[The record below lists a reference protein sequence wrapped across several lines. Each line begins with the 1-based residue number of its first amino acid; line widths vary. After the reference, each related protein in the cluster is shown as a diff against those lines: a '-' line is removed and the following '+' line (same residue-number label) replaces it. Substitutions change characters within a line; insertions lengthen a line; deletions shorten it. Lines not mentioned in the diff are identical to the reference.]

1 MINLFLGN
9 IDKFKDVL
17 FLIFICISIRFILQI
32 FGQQWIK
39 TTAHTSTLVVLPL
52 ITYVITNV
60 ISGNIALS
68 IGMVGALSIV
78 RFRNP
83 VRSPLELSVYFAA
96 ITMGISASVN
106 IKWAIFLF
114 LSILLVVTIF
124 IMLQILSNKLFNK
137 EFFNTSFTE
146 GNNLSTLTI
155 VLKKE
160 NITLN
165 NSKYLN
171 SKILSDNEIKY
182 TLISNNFEIL
192 KKIIDEIN
200 LKDKEIISYQL
211 NK

>member
-1 MINLFLGN
+1 
-9 IDKFKDVL
+9 
-17 FLIFICISIRFILQI
+17 
-32 FGQQWIK
+32 
-39 TTAHTSTLVVLPL
+39 
-52 ITYVITNV
+52 
-60 ISGNIALS
+60 
-68 IGMVGALSIV
+68 
-78 RFRNP
+78 
-83 VRSPLELSVYFAA
+83 
-96 ITMGISASVN
+96 
-106 IKWAIFLF
+106 
-114 LSILLVVTIF
+114 VVTIF